1 MRGAEIIKARGF
13 SSAASAANAAID
25 HMRTWTFGTN
35 GGWTAM
41 GVESDG
47 SYGIPK
53 GLNSSFPVIVK
64 DGKYTIVKDAPISAY
79 YKPMLEKTIK
89 ELESER
95 KAVEGLLK

>member
-1 MRGAEIIKARGF
+1 MSKTFCPAVQLRGAEIIKARGF

-25 HMRTWTFGTN
+25 HMRTWVFGTN

-64 DGKYTIVKDAPISAY
+64 DGQYTIVKDAPITPF
-79 YKPMLEKTIK
+79 YKPMLEKTIN
-89 ELESER
+89 EL
-95 KAVEGLLK
+95 

>member
-1 MRGAEIIKARGF
+1 MVPYLEVATTRGKKVKDLVDQDWMSKSFIPSVQQRGGEIIKARGF

-25 HMRTWTFGTN
+25 HMRTWAFGTN

-64 DGKYTIVKDAPISAY
+64 DG
-79 YKPMLEKTIK
+79 
-89 ELESER
+89 
-95 KAVEGLLK
+95 